1 MGEDVYGTFSEVDSE
16 LLGSFAG
23 LVPDGIDLNDIH
35 VAGRF
40 LPDYSAGQQSRS
52 FNSGSGSHSLYSPRQ
67 PWPTVASYPATVGT
81 SRTTIHN
88 NEQRLSAHRMR
99 DGKTEYLV
107 QWHTCSYLQSTFEPE
122 AGLSHAQKAIAKY
135 QRKRRQITMDA
146 ASVQLLDPRRLGM
159 AVPGL
164 GVNTS

>member
-52 FNSGSGSHSLYSPRQ
+52 CAV
-67 PWPTVASYPATVGT
+67 TVALGTASSVRGT
-81 SRTTIHN
+81 SR
-88 NEQRLSAHRMR
+88 
-99 DGKTEYLV
+99 DGRGR
-107 QWHTCSYLQSTFEPE
+107 ST
-122 AGLSHAQKAIAKY
+122 
-135 QRKRRQITMDA
+135 
-146 ASVQLLDPRRLGM
+146 RRLTRSGKLT
-159 AVPGL
+159 VPGTRAARVPRMVRYSL
-164 GVNTS
+164 

>member
-52 FNSGSGSHSLYSPRQ
+52 FSTARQPQPAFAASARTAGGCPTIVGINTMLGESTPAGKMLVPAFNSGSGSHSLYSPRQ
-67 PWPTVASYPATVGT
+67 PWPTFASYPATVGT
-81 SRTTIHN
+81 SRTTN
-88 NEQRLSAHRMR
+88 DCTPVVRVDSMVGAGTTVGRSWDTRELR
-99 DGKTEYLV
+99 
-107 QWHTCSYLQSTFEPE
+107 QSE
-122 AGLSHAQKAIAKY
+122 
-135 QRKRRQITMDA
+135 
-146 ASVQLLDPRRLGM
+146 
-159 AVPGL
+159 
-164 GVNTS
+164 